1 MAWGSS
7 SMTSAIERSFQH
19 LFPTAEVEYRSQK
32 KLAFNLKFRGKFH
45 RSNPKPQYLS
55 DSEALLFFT
64 EDKSNVGYFRIAR
77 GLAFSSHER
86 DALKF
91 AVSTI
96 TEMAKYR
103 EGDLSARLMATLS
116 SESLFVARLL
126 RGKSDNFA
134 RTFAV
139 LRALMELSYHSYEDT
154 PCTSGII
161 YSSDI
166 AKFATR
172 LRRDKGLDYRPF
184 AKSLVLDERFFDG
197 VLSHRYV
204 DGRNSFYVA
213 TNGGEVAGVVEV
225 KDSRRY
231 DLFDRSSYRHVDHL
245 LSHGF
250 GRTWCV
256 LIGRHRRLHIR
267 RSNKSTLIWNRNQWE
282 FRDDQLVLDLL
293 KSEGMADALASSL
306 WQTLLTF
313 SDMHMGT
320 VLLIRPAK
328 GTSPKSSNIDL
339 SPVADALKAQFVRRS
354 LSQLR
359 SSHRILGIASSDGLT
374 EISDKG
380 RILDAGK
387 ILDISAEISS
397 GPGGGR
403 SKAAIAASHHG
414 LAIKV
419 SEDGPIGFWKNGEQI
434 LRLGA

>member
-1 MAWGSS
+1 
-7 SMTSAIERSFQH
+7 MTSAIRRSFQH
-19 LFPTAEVEYRSQK
+19 LFPSAEVEYQSQS
-32 KLAFNLKFRGKFH
+32 KLSFNLKYRGKFH
-45 RSNPKPQYLS
+45 RSNPTPQYLS
-55 DSEALLFFT
+55 DSEAILFFA
-64 EDKSNVGYFRIAR
+64 EDKTKVGYFRLTR
-77 GLAFSSHER
+77 SLAFSSHER
-86 DALKF
+86 EALKF
-91 AVSTI
+91 ALNTL
-96 TEMAKYR
+96 TDMAKYR
-103 EGDLSARLMATLS
+103 EGELSARLMATLS

-134 RTFAV
+134 MTFSV
-139 LRALMELSYHSYEDT
+139 LRALAELSYHSYEDT
-154 PCTSGII
+154 ACTSGII
-161 YSSDI
+161 YSSDVPR
-166 AKFATR
+166 FTTR
-172 LRRDKGLDYRPF
+172 LKNDKILDYRPF
-184 AKSLVLDERFFDG
+184 AKKLLLNEAFFDG

-213 TNGGEVAGVVEV
+213 TNSGEVAGVVEV
-225 KDSRRY
+225 KDSRKF
-231 DLFDRSSYRHVDHL
+231 DLFDRSSYLHVDHI
-245 LSHGF
+245 LSQGF

-256 LIGRHRRLHIR
+256 FIGRHRRLHIR

-293 KSEGMADALASSL
+293 RGEGMTDAMASSL

-328 GTSPKSSNIDL
+328 GTSPQSSNIDP

-354 LSQLR
+354 LNQLR

-387 ILDISAEISS
+387 ILDISATISS

-403 SKAAIAASHHG
+403 SKAAIAASYHG

-419 SEDGPIGFWKNGEQI
+419 SEDGPIGFWREGKQI
-434 LRLGA
+434 LRLGT